1 MMLQNDFSDCYKIS
15 GGLDGNAQK
24 TRIEHN
30 GDVYIIKFGSVL
42 KRDNTESKIGSY
54 NHLPIA
60 EHVGCKVARAL
71 GLPVQETLLGSY
83 EGREVVAC
91 KDFIL
96 PLGSEFHLQSYNS
109 FEIEL
114 VPPAKRGKAPRLS
127 NINHVFDT
135 HRFFDGIR
143 DVVKERYWDTMVFDA
158 IIANIDRHGGNWGY
172 IAKRTTSPGGH
183 LTNKF
188 FDLAPIYD
196 CGSSLAAWLDEKAMP
211 EIASDAD
218 SMKSRA
224 LGHPA
229 ACLVVSGERQRVFYH
244 DLLMSDAGS
253 PARASLMKLAP
264 AIRSLNI
271 DAVLDAVPEI
281 SDVRR
286 DFYKATLYSR
296 IKHILQPAYELAC
309 QERGLQPGSVLPHV
323 PTLVT
328 VKSPWDG
335 KEEDSGRNNCRSY
348 APSFRP

>member
-1 MMLQNDFSDCYKIS
+1 MLKNDFSHCHKIS

-24 TRIEHN
+24 TRIVYN
-30 GDVYIIKFGSVL
+30 GEIYIIKFGDDLEPDPKRPL
-42 KRDNTESKIGSY
+42 KGSY
-54 NHLPIA
+54 NHLPIV

-71 GLPVQETLLGSY
+71 GLPVQETLLGFY
-83 EGREVVAC
+83 EGRWVVAC
-91 KDFIL
+91 KDFVL
-96 PLGSEFHLQSYNS
+96 PLGDGFSLQSYNS

-114 VPPAKRGKAPRLS
+114 VPPRRRGKIPKLS

-143 DVVKERYWDTMVFDA
+143 DVVRERYWDTMVFDS
-158 IIANIDRHGGNWGY
+158 IIANNDRHGGNWGY
-172 IAKRTTSPGGH
+172 IGKRTASPDGCMS
-183 LTNKF
+183 NRF

-196 CGSSLAAWLDEKAMP
+196 CGSSLSAWLDEKEMP
-211 EIASDAD
+211 ELFSNA
-218 SMKSRA
+218 KTLEGRA
-224 LGHPA
+224 FDYPA
-229 ACLVVSGERQRVFYH
+229 ACLVISGDRRISYH